1 MLIKQIIH
9 NGVMNMKKK
18 IDEKILKY
26 MNTNLDEKLLTRFP
40 DTKGEVLTP
49 IIGKNLSQIEETEDK
64 QEKMEGILQ
73 IILLL
78 VLQYK

>member
-1 MLIKQIIH
+1 
-9 NGVMNMKKK
+9 MKKNL
-18 IDEKILKY
+18 DEKVLKY
-26 MNTNLDEKLLTRFP
+26 MNTNELSKIKKLDEKLLTRFP

-49 IIGKNLSQIEETEDK
+49 IIGKILSQIEETEDK